1 MTNCMLQFLLPIVFL
16 IYSQDYRPFL
26 KWRLLHGNEARML
39 FSRLILVSNHQSIRV
54 SVVDGL
60 ELVFKITITA
70 LSAVKAWLSFWKW
83 PRMVLSTNRLGTRKI
98 QNGGWTK
105 FLQKI
110 MDIFVDIFHSL
121 PSLRLLFIDRKYDS
135 TFEIDQQNFSERF
148 YWSIYLF
155 QCITAV

>member
-70 LSAVKAWLSFWKW
+70 LSAVKAWLSF
-83 PRMVLSTNRLGTRKI
+83 
-98 QNGGWTK
+98 
-105 FLQKI
+105 
-110 MDIFVDIFHSL
+110 
-121 PSLRLLFIDRKYDS
+121 
-135 TFEIDQQNFSERF
+135 
-148 YWSIYLF
+148 
-155 QCITAV
+155 